1 MLSIIIPTK
10 DSNSERYKRCAEIV
24 SESIVSQRFRLCP
37 VVSSGDDFRFSKSVN
52 IGLKEN
58 LDSEYFLILN
68 DDCYPD
74 IGAIESM
81 ISTFK
86 KNPVAGIV
94 GANIR
99 SPEGKIDHLGGIFSL
114 NTLSGIRNAVRRREY
129 FWALK
134 MPIIHLIRR
143 IAEGSKKSIEA
154 FHIDSIEDGR
164 KIDFVTGACFLISR
178 ETIERV
184 GFFDEEFEFRA
195 EDADYC
201 MRATISGLDVTLDK
215 EATAMHEVG
224 ASGFDNGKVRR
235 SRMHLRSKYNTS
247 KIRMIRR
254 QRDKQ
259 SI

>member
-1 MLSIIIPTK
+1 MLSLIIPTK
-10 DSNSERYKRCAEIV
+10 DSKSQRYKNCAEVV
-24 SESIVSQRFRLCP
+24 SEGIISQPFRLCP

-52 IGLKEN
+52 IGLREN

-74 IGAIESM
+74 PGAVESM

-86 KNPVAGIV
+86 KTPKSGVV

-99 SPEGKIDHLGGIFSL
+99 SPSGEIDHLGGIFSL
-114 NTLSGIRNAVRRREY
+114 TTLSGMKNAFRRREY
-129 FWALK
+129 VWALK

-143 IAEGSKKSIEA
+143 LLEGPRKTIEA
-154 FHIDSIEDGR
+154 FHIDSLDDKR

-201 MRATISGLDVTLDK
+201 MRAAMSGLEVILDHG
-215 EATAMHEVG
+215 ATAMHEVG

-235 SRMHLRSKYNTS
+235 SRRHLRSKYNTR
-247 KIRMIRR
+247 KIRKIRS
-254 QRDKQ
+254 QRDKP

>member
-10 DSNSERYKRCAEIV
+10 DSSSKRYVRCAEIV
-24 SESIVSQRFRLCP
+24 SESIVSQPFRLYP
-37 VVSSGDDFRFSKSVN
+37 VVSSGDSFRFSKSVN
-52 IGLKEN
+52 IGLREN
-58 LDSEYFLILN
+58 IDSEYFLILN

-74 IGAIESM
+74 PGAIESM

-86 KNPVAGIV
+86 KNPQSGIV

-99 SPEGKIDHLGGIFSL
+99 SPDGKIDHLGGVFSL
-114 NTLSGIRNAVRRREY
+114 TTFSGMQNAVRRGEY

-134 MPIIHLIRR
+134 IPLIHLIRR
-143 IAEGSKKSIEA
+143 IVEGSRKTIEA
-154 FHIDSIEDGR
+154 FHIDSLEDER

-178 ETIERV
+178 ETIDKV

-201 MRATISGLDVTLDK
+201 MRATMSGLGVTLDQK
-215 EATAMHEVG
+215 ATAMHEVG

-235 SRMHLRSKYNTS
+235 SRRRLRSKYNTVE
-247 KIRMIRR
+247 IRR
-254 QRDKQ
+254 IRSQRDKP
-259 SI
+259 